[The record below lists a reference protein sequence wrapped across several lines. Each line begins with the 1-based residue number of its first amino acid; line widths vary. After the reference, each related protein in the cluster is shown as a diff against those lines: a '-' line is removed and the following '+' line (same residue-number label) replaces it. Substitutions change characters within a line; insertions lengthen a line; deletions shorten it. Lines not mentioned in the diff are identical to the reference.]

1 MSARA
6 VAICQVRSGPR
17 LDGHGVFTT
26 PILSRRISYPPRTG
40 ANPVTNS
47 HAAHRHCRQRVSASR
62 TDSARNYALPL
73 AADIS
78 APFGSRY
85 MAVNAVDDLQFQP
98 GGVLLAI
105 LRSKTNEY
113 AEGQLIAVV
122 HGQVAATEP
131 IAARDA
137 WLQHRAPCR
146 VDRSLACAESRSP
159 LNRSPGRPSRSLRKG
174 ARAAGLAAERP
185 PTHCAP
191 GTRPAPP
198 SPASPWTAS
207 PPRPASNGSPAS
219 WSDTFALPRPWCT
232 PPAVNSDS
240 DRQPR
245 RSSVTGP
252 RRKHSSARVP
262 DAIRRFPPGWC

>member
-1 MSARA
+1 
-6 VAICQVRSGPR
+6 
-17 LDGHGVFTT
+17 
-26 PILSRRISYPPRTG
+26 
-40 ANPVTNS
+40 
-47 HAAHRHCRQRVSASR
+47 
-62 TDSARNYALPL
+62 
-73 AADIS
+73 
-78 APFGSRY
+78 

-174 ARAAGLAAERP
+174 ARAAGLAAERI
-185 PTHCAP
+185 TAHSLCA
-191 GTRPAPP
+191 GHATSAAVAGLALDRIAAQTRVKRLSSLIERYIRPAQAMVY
-198 SPASPWTAS
+198 ASS
-207 PPRPASNGSPAS
+207 GE
-219 WSDTFALPRPWCT
+219 L
-232 PPAVNSDS
+232 
-240 DRQPR
+240 
-245 RSSVTGP
+245 GL
-252 RRKHSSARVP
+252 
-262 DAIRRFPPGWC
+262 